1 MWLTNAFKIHIL
13 FSKVL
18 GISHVILVLFP
29 LIEVIIIGVVL
40 PLVGLLRLPLP
51 LLDTQLYELL
61 CIIYIKP
68 EIGHIAPGSVELKNW
83 ERIVAAIVFIITR
96 YNSLISSALTGLVL
110 CGGLALLEINM
121 ELDKIIQGNSV
132 KEYKVLNFIM
142 EKYLGTIQTL
152 LKPMNTFYMANA
164 YCEIAVSIMEFGA
177 YGTVQW
183 VTAIMRTI
191 RVVAI
196 LLTHGAATSL
206 VH

>member
-1 MWLTNAFKIHIL
+1 M
-13 FSKVL
+13 S
-18 GISHVILVLFP
+18 GISQVILVLLP
-29 LIEVIIIGVVL
+29 LIEVIIIGIVL
-40 PLVGLLRLPLP
+40 PLVGLLGLPLP

-68 EIGHIAPGSVELKNW
+68 EIGHIAPGSVVLKNW
-83 ERIVAAIVFIITR
+83 ERIVAAIVFAISR

-142 EKYLGTIQTL
+142 EKYLETIQTL

-177 YGTVQW
+177 YDTLQW

-191 RVVAI
+191 RIVAI